1 MTREEYTQNMVLSWM
16 RERNDIVREC
26 RLTAATKARGR
37 GTATYRERETE
48 NEIRNTLGRTF

>member
-1 MTREEYTQNMVLSWM
+1 MVLSWM